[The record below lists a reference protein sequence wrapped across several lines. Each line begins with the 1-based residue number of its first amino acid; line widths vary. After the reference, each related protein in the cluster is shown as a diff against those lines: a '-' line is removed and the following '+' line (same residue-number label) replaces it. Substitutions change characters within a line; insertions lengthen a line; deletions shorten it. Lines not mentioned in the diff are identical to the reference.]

1 MGILFGIVAVA
12 AAGGLGALAW
22 QHQRVQG
29 LEAQAKQADA
39 AARVAEAAVEKME
52 LEVIMRALDQ
62 ARAAQQMLLFVV
74 ILLIL
79 AMLGIITLWIY
90 TQYHNHQR
98 RDQSRM
104 EQLLQWLI
112 LRELR
117 GPALSTDA
125 GTELQQITTPRRDGA
140 VIASDDPFWAR

>member
-1 MGILFGIVAVA
+1 MGVLFGIVAVA
-12 AAGGLGALAW
+12 AVGGLGALTW

-29 LEAQAKQADA
+29 LEAQAEQADA
-39 AARVAEAAVEKME
+39 AARVAEAAVEKLE
-52 LEVIMRALDQ
+52 LEVIMRALNQ

-79 AMLGIITLWIY
+79 VMLGMTALWFY

-98 RDQSRM
+98 RDQIGM
-104 EQLLQWLI
+104 EQLLHWLI

-117 GPALSTDA
+117 HHAHPSGIGVGAQPAGIS
-125 GTELQQITTPRRDGA
+125 QQDGA
-140 VIASDDPFWAR
+140 IVAHDDPFWL